1 MYLNNIDIID
11 VQESDKVNLDIERK
25 FPTGHVG
32 LDVSVNFEKIIAK
45 TFVKRAR
52 FVSVVSWSKQ

>member
-25 FPTGHVG
+25 FLTGHVG
-32 LDVSVNFEKIIAK
+32 LNVSVYFKKEKQQK
-45 TFVKRAR
+45 HL
-52 FVSVVSWSKQ
+52 